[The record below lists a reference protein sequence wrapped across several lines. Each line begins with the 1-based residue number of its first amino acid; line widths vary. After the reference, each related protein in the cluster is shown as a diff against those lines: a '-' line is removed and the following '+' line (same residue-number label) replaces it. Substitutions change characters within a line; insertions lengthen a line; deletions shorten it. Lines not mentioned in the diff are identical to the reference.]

1 MKSQNQL
8 GKKRHLP
15 LKPYVVFHWWKACN
29 GHILTP
35 ILLTPHANKLESG
48 QKVESYLILN
58 VVVVVVVASTVP
70 KKLVGDFSAIFG
82 FHERYTATMRPAS
95 SPKLCQRCV
104 SQVN

>member
-1 MKSQNQL
+1 MESLQWTYTNTYSSDPS
-8 GKKRHLP
+8 R
-15 LKPYVVFHWWKACN
+15 
-29 GHILTP
+29 
-35 ILLTPHANKLESG
+35 NKLESG

-58 VVVVVVVASTVP
+58 VVVVVVASTVP

-82 FHERYTATMRPAS
+82 FHERYTATMQPAS